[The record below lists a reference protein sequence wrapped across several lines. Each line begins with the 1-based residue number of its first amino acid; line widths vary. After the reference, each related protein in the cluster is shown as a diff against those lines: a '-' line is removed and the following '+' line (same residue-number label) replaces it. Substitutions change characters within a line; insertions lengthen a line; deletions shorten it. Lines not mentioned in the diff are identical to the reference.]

1 MASQNK
7 KNKAKNSYLYNGNEA
22 QKIHKMK
29 RIAYYIKADRLEAKK
44 ELRQLRTLKSA
55 LDI

>member
-22 QKIHKMK
+22 QKIVKMK
-29 RIAYYIKADRLEAKK
+29 RVAYYTKAERVKQRK
-44 ELRQLRTLKSA
+44 EVVTNV
-55 LDI
+55 

>member
-22 QKIHKMK
+22 QKIYKLK
-29 RIAYYIKADRLEAKK
+29 RIAYYTKADRAKNKQIK
-44 ELRQLRTLKSA
+44 E
-55 LDI
+55 DN